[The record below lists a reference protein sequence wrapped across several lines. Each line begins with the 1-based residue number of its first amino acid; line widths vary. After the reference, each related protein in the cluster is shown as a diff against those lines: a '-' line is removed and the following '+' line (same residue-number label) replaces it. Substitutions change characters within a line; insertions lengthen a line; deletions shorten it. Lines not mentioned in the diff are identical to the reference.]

1 MLDKIFE
8 KSGTADI
15 IISILFIILG
25 IFLIV
30 ETELITSLIS
40 IVIGGLC
47 LVIGI
52 IRVVS
57 YIKEKSE
64 NSSLLSTSILLIIS
78 GIVIMFFTHIIL
90 DFFRIGLSIWIIY
103 TGVMNIIR
111 LVSWKEY
118 KSKLW
123 ITTLILALILL
134 GIGLYML
141 FSPNAI
147 MQTIGIV
154 VIVYGVIDII
164 ANVIF
169 IGKIKQISSK

>member
-1 MLDKIFE
+1 M
-8 KSGTADI
+8 
-15 IISILFIILG
+15 
-25 IFLIV
+25 
-30 ETELITSLIS
+30 
-40 IVIGGLC
+40 
-47 LVIGI
+47 
-52 IRVVS
+52 S

-64 NSSLLSTSILLIIS
+64 NPSLLSTSILLIIS

>member
-15 IISILFIILG
+15 IISLLFIILG
-25 IFLIV
+25 IFLII

-52 IRVVS
+52 IRVIS

-64 NSSLLSTSILLIIS
+64 NASLLSTSILLIIS

-103 TGVMNIIR
+103 SGVMNIIR

-134 GIGLYML
+134 GIGIYML
-141 FSPNAI
+141 LSPNAI

-154 VIVYGVIDII
+154 VIVYGIIDII
-164 ANVIF
+164 ANIIF
-169 IGKIKQISSK
+169 IGKIKQIASK